1 MTGQAPLAGLRVL
14 EVANWVAGPSA
25 GVLMADLGA
34 DVVKV
39 EPPSGDAARGML
51 RQPKPDDPALKAVD
65 YPFQQDNRGK
75 RSLVVAID
83 QPAGAELVARI
94 AGSFDVFLTNLVP
107 ERQRRFGLDPDTLL
121 ARHPRLI
128 HASVS
133 GYGSS
138 GPDAHLPG
146 FDVTA
151 FFSRGGLYAL
161 TAGEDGEPR
170 RLGAAQGDH
179 TTGMVLFG
187 AVMAAL
193 YQRDRTGQG
202 MAVETSLLRT
212 ATWTLAT
219 DLAAALVDHRPP
231 PRPDRGKFLS
241 PFLNSFRCGDGKW
254 VQFSMPNSDANWAK
268 FCRALDRPDLIDD
281 ERFAANRGRF
291 RNQPELLAEVDPVL
305 ALRPRAEWGPRFD
318 AEGLIWAPVNDLADV
333 VVDPHLRA
341 TGAFATVAH
350 PAVGSFETTNVPF
363 QFHGADVGVRGP
375 APEIGEHTAAVL
387 AELGIEGD
395 ELEALRRA
403 GVVSGP

>member
-1 MTGQAPLAGLRVL
+1 MDAPLAGLRVL

-25 GVLMADLGA
+25 GVLLADLGA

-39 EPPSGDAARGML
+39 EPPSGDAARRML

-65 YPFQQDNRGK
+65 YPFEQDNRGK

-83 QPAGAELVARI
+83 KPEGAAFLARI
-94 AGSFDVFLTNLVP
+94 AGRFDVFLTNLVP
-107 ERQRRFGLDPDTLL
+107 ERQRRFGLDPATML
-121 ARHPRLI
+121 AAHPRLI

-133 GYGSS
+133 GYGSD

-151 FFSRGGLYAL
+151 FFSRGGVYAL

-179 TTGMVLFG
+179 TTGMVLFS
-187 AVMAAL
+187 AIMTAL
-193 YQRDRTGQG
+193 YQRDRTGKG
-202 MAVETSLLRT
+202 MAVETSLLRS
-212 ATWTLAT
+212 ALWTLAT
-219 DLAAALVDHRPP
+219 DLSAALVDHKPP

-241 PFLNSFRCGDGKW
+241 PFLNSFRCGDGRW
-254 VQFSMPNSDANWAK
+254 VQFSMPNSDTNWAR

-281 ERFAANRGRF
+281 PRFADNRGRY
-291 RNQPELLAEVDPVL
+291 RNQLALLDEVDPVL
-305 ALRPRAEWGPRFD
+305 DQRPRSEWGERFD

-333 VVDPHLRA
+333 VEDPHLRA
-341 TGAFATVAH
+341 TGAFATVEH

-363 QFHGADVGVRGP
+363 TFHGADVGVRGR
-375 APEIGEHTAAVL
+375 APEVGQHTTAVL
-387 AELGIEGD
+387 DELGIDAD
-395 ELEALRRA
+395 EQAALRRA
-403 GVVSGP
+403 GVFG